1 MTFRRSWIALV
12 ETFRWVISE
21 PSLSTPSGG
30 FFIGRSGHAAQDLPQ
45 AQAPINRHRRGGDP
59 TAHQRPFLDSCSG
72 HPIAGP

>member
-30 FFIGRSGHAAQDLPQ
+30 FFRGPDSPTRAPYHFRTRLRRYNLGIRLSAICVAAARIGETLVY
-45 AQAPINRHRRGGDP
+45 
-59 TAHQRPFLDSCSG
+59 
-72 HPIAGP
+72 